1 MNNGF
6 YWPDSLDIQRT
17 TQKQYILAGK
27 EWHKMPKP
35 VLAIV
40 GRPNVGKSSFF
51 NRLIGEQVAIVEDQP
66 GTTRD
71 RIYGSTEWNGVTFSV
86 IDTGGMVLGLAAEP
100 GTGPQGEV
108 TEEDIARRTREQ
120 AEAAIHEADV
130 ILLMVDAKTG
140 LTSTD
145 SEIADILR
153 KSEKPVIVA
162 ANKADSEE
170 RRLNAVEFY
179 ALGLGE
185 PIPISSKHSINT
197 GDLLDQVVD
206 AFPKEAAEEEEE
218 DQEVKIAIVG
228 RPNVGKSRLLNA
240 ILGQERV
247 IVSDEPGTTRDAI
260 DTRFEYTEGES
271 EDAVNYDLTLID
283 TAGIRKRGRIDQG
296 IERYSVIRTL
306 KAIQRADVV
315 LMVIDATEG
324 ITAQDTHIA
333 GYILDEV
340 KGMVLVVNK
349 WDLVEKDS
357 NTIYEYTAHLR
368 QELSFIPYVT
378 FVFISAKF
386 GQRVT
391 KVLPVALSVAR
402 ERMKRVSTGQLNK
415 LMKEAVDAHPPAS
428 KPGKWVKFYYAT
440 QADVKPPTFVFFTND
455 ADSVHFS
462 YKRYLENQL
471 RGAFGFEGTPIK
483 LIFRTRQHTD

>member
-1 MNNGF
+1 
-6 YWPDSLDIQRT
+6 
-17 TQKQYILAGK
+17 
-27 EWHKMPKP
+27 MPEP

-71 RIYGSTEWNGVTFSV
+71 RIYGSTEWNGVTFTV
-86 IDTGGMVLGLAAEP
+86 IDTGGMVLGHAAEP

-108 TEEDIARRTREQ
+108 TAEDILRRTREQ
-120 AEAAIHEADV
+120 AETAIEEADV

-140 LTSTD
+140 LTATD
-145 SEIADILR
+145 SEIADVLR
-153 KSEKPVIVA
+153 KSKKPVIVA

-179 ALGLGE
+179 ALGLGD

-197 GDLLDQVVD
+197 GDLLDQVVA
-206 AFPKEAAEEEEE
+206 AFPKEIEGEE
-218 DQEVKIAIVG
+218 DKDEEVKIAIVG

-247 IVSDEPGTTRDAI
+247 IVSDLPGTTRDAI
-260 DTRFEYTEGES
+260 DTQFEYTEGEG
-271 EDAVNYDLTLID
+271 EEAVNYNLTLID
-283 TAGIRKRGRIDQG
+283 TAGIRKRGRIDPG

-333 GYILDEV
+333 GYVLDEV

-357 NTIYEYTAHLR
+357 NTIYEYTDHLR

-386 GQRVT
+386 GQRVN
-391 KVLPVALSVAR
+391 KVLPVALNVAR

>member
-1 MNNGF
+1 
-6 YWPDSLDIQRT
+6 
-17 TQKQYILAGK
+17 
-27 EWHKMPKP
+27 MPRP
-35 VLAIV
+35 VVAIV

-71 RIYGSTEWNGVTFSV
+71 RIYGVTEWNGVEFTV
-86 IDTGGMVLGLAAEP
+86 IDTGGMVMGEAAEP

-108 TEEDIARRTREQ
+108 TEEDILTRTREQ
-120 AEAAIHEADV
+120 AEAAIEEADV
-130 ILLMVDAKTG
+130 IIFMVDAKTG
-140 LTSTD
+140 LTATD
-145 SEIADILR
+145 SEISEVLR
-153 KSEKPVIVA
+153 TSHKPVILA

-170 RRLNAVEFY
+170 RRLNSVEFY
-179 ALGLGE
+179 ELGLGD
-185 PIPISSKHSINT
+185 PIPMSSKHSINT
-197 GDLLDQVVD
+197 GDLLDKVVE
-206 AFPKEAAEEEEE
+206 AFPSQEQVEAE
-218 DQEVKIAIVG
+218 DDEMIRVAIVG

-240 ILGQERV
+240 ILGHERV
-247 IVSDEPGTTRDAI
+247 IVSDMPGTTRDAI
-260 DTRFEYTEGES
+260 DTIFEYTEEGDDPSTHE
-271 EDAVNYDLTLID
+271 VTLID
-283 TAGIRKRGRIDQG
+283 TAGIRRRGRIEPG

-306 KAIQRADVV
+306 RAIQRADVT
-315 LMVIDATEG
+315 LLVIDATEG

-333 GYILDEV
+333 GYVLEES
-340 KGMVLVVNK
+340 KGMILVVNK

-368 QELSFIPYVT
+368 QELNFMPYVP

-391 KVLPVALSVAR
+391 KVLPMALKVST
-402 ERMKRVSTGQLNK
+402 ERAKRINTGQLNK
-415 LMKEAVDAHPPAS
+415 LVKEAVEAHPPPS

-440 QADVKPPTFVFFTND
+440 QADIRPPTFVFFTND
-455 ADSVHFS
+455 ADAVHFS

-483 LIFRTRQHTD
+483 LIFRTRQHTE

>member
-1 MNNGF
+1 
-6 YWPDSLDIQRT
+6 
-17 TQKQYILAGK
+17 
-27 EWHKMPKP
+27 MPKP

-71 RIYGSTEWNGVTFSV
+71 RIYGDTDWNGVEFTV
-86 IDTGGMVLGLAAEP
+86 IDTGGLVLGEMAEP
-100 GTGPQGEV
+100 GTGPHGQV
-108 TEEDIARRTREQ
+108 TPEEIRQRTREQ
-120 AEAAIHEADV
+120 AEAAIQEADV
-130 ILLMVDAKTG
+130 ILFMVDAKTG
-140 LTSTD
+140 LTAED
-145 SEIADILR
+145 MDIAEILR
-153 KSEKPVIVA
+153 KSHKPVIVA

-197 GDLLDQVVD
+197 GDLLDKIVE
-206 AFPKEAAEEEEE
+206 AFPAQPQIEEAEEE
-218 DQEVKIAIVG
+218 QIRIAIVG

-247 IVSDEPGTTRDAI
+247 IVSDVPGTTRDAV
-260 DTRFEYTEGES
+260 DTEFEYTEGEGP
-271 EDAVNYDLTLID
+271 DAYTYHVTLID
-283 TAGIRKRGRIDQG
+283 TAGIRRRGRIEAG

-306 KAIQRADVV
+306 RAIQRADVV
-315 LMVIDATEG
+315 LLVIDATEG

-333 GYILDEV
+333 GYVLEEN

-357 NTIYEYTAHLR
+357 STIHAYTDHLR
-368 QELSFIPYVT
+368 QELNFVPYVP
-378 FVFISAKF
+378 FVFISAKY
-386 GQRVT
+386 GQRVN
-391 KVLPVALSVAR
+391 KVLPLALKVAR
-402 ERMKRVSTGQLNK
+402 ERTKRITTAQLNK
-415 LMKEAVDAHPPAS
+415 LVKEAIEAHPPPS
-428 KPGKWVKFYYAT
+428 KPGKWLKFYYAT
-440 QADVKPPTFVFFTND
+440 QADIKPPTFVFFVND
-455 ADSVHFS
+455 AEAVHFS
-462 YKRYLENQL
+462 YKRYLENQI

-483 LIFRTRQHTD
+483 MIFRERHQTD

>member
-1 MNNGF
+1 
-6 YWPDSLDIQRT
+6 
-17 TQKQYILAGK
+17 
-27 EWHKMPKP
+27 MPKP

-71 RIYGSTEWNGVTFSV
+71 RIYGDSEWNGVIFTV
-86 IDTGGMVLGLAAEP
+86 IDTGGLVLGNAAEP

-108 TEEDIARRTREQ
+108 TEEDIMNRTREQ
-120 AEAAIHEADV
+120 AEAAIEEADV
-130 ILLMVDAKTG
+130 ILLIVDAKSG
-140 LTSTD
+140 LTAAD

-153 KSEKPVIVA
+153 TSKKPVILA

-179 ALGLGE
+179 ALGLGD

-197 GDLLDQVVD
+197 GDLLDQVVA
-206 AFPKEAAEEEEE
+206 AFPTEQEAEEAEEE
-218 DQEVKIAIVG
+218 QVKVALVG

-247 IVSDEPGTTRDAI
+247 IVSEIPGTTRDAI
-260 DTRFEYTEGES
+260 DTQFEYTEGEG
-271 EDAVNYDLTLID
+271 EEAVKYDVTLID
-283 TAGIRKRGRIDQG
+283 TAGIRRRGRIDPG

-315 LMVIDATEG
+315 LLVIDATEG

-333 GYILDEV
+333 GYVLEES

-357 NTIYEYTAHLR
+357 NTIYEYTDHLR

-378 FVFISAKF
+378 FVFISAKY
-386 GQRVT
+386 GQRVN
-391 KVLPVALSVAR
+391 KVLPAAIKVAK
-402 ERMKRVSTGQLNK
+402 ERSKRVSTGQLNK
-415 LMKEAVDAHPPAS
+415 LVKEATDAHPPAS

-440 QADVKPPTFVFFTND
+440 QADVKPPTFIFFTND
-455 ADSVHFS
+455 AENVHFS

-471 RGAFGFEGTPIK
+471 RGVFGFEGTPIR
-483 LIFRTRQHTD
+483 LVFRTRQHTE

>member
-1 MNNGF
+1 
-6 YWPDSLDIQRT
+6 
-17 TQKQYILAGK
+17 
-27 EWHKMPKP
+27 MPKP

-86 IDTGGMVLGLAAEP
+86 IDTGGMVLGVAAEP

-120 AEAAIHEADV
+120 AETAIQEADV

-197 GDLLDQVVD
+197 GDLLDQVVA
-206 AFPKEAAEEEEE
+206 AFPKEAVEDEGE

-247 IVSDEPGTTRDAI
+247 IVSEVPGTTRDAI
-260 DTRFEYTEGES
+260 DT
-271 EDAVNYDLTLID
+271 
-283 TAGIRKRGRIDQG
+283 
-296 IERYSVIRTL
+296 
-306 KAIQRADVV
+306 
-315 LMVIDATEG
+315 
-324 ITAQDTHIA
+324 
-333 GYILDEV
+333 
-340 KGMVLVVNK
+340 
-349 WDLVEKDS
+349 
-357 NTIYEYTAHLR
+357 
-368 QELSFIPYVT
+368 
-378 FVFISAKF
+378 KF
-386 GQRVT
+386 
-391 KVLPVALSVAR
+391 
-402 ERMKRVSTGQLNK
+402 
-415 LMKEAVDAHPPAS
+415 
-428 KPGKWVKFYYAT
+428 
-440 QADVKPPTFVFFTND
+440 
-455 ADSVHFS
+455 
-462 YKRYLENQL
+462 
-471 RGAFGFEGTPIK
+471 
-483 LIFRTRQHTD
+483 

>member
-1 MNNGF
+1 M
-6 YWPDSLDIQRT
+6 S
-17 TQKQYILAGK
+17 
-27 EWHKMPKP
+27 KP
-35 VLAIV
+35 VLALV

-71 RIYGSTEWNGVTFSV
+71 RIYGDSEWNGVEFTV
-86 IDTGGMVLGLAAEP
+86 IDTGGMVLGHMAEP

-108 TEEDIARRTREQ
+108 TEEDIMSRTREQ
-120 AEAAIHEADV
+120 AETAVDEADV
-130 ILLMVDAKTG
+130 ILFMVDAKTG
-140 LTSTD
+140 LTSAD
-145 SEIADILR
+145 QEIAEVLR
-153 KSEKPVIVA
+153 RSQKPVIVA

-179 ALGLGE
+179 ALGLGD
-185 PIPISSKHSINT
+185 PIPMSSKHSINT
-197 GDLLDQVVD
+197 GDLLDKVVES
-206 AFPKEAAEEEEE
+206 FPPEPAEEEVEE
-218 DQEVKIAIVG
+218 EKVRIAIVG

-240 ILGQERV
+240 ILGEERV
-247 IVSDEPGTTRDAI
+247 IVSDVPGTTRDAI
-260 DTRFEYTEGES
+260 DTQFEYTEGEG
-271 EDAVNYDLTLID
+271 EDAVTYEVTLVD
-283 TAGIRKRGRIDQG
+283 TAGIRRRGRIDPG

-306 KAIQRADVV
+306 RAIQRSDVV
-315 LMVIDATEG
+315 LLLIDATEG

-333 GYILDEV
+333 GYVLEEI

-368 QELSFIPYVT
+368 QELNFIPYVP

-386 GQRVT
+386 GQRVN
-391 KVLPVALSVAR
+391 KVLPTAMKVAR
-402 ERMKRVSTGQLNK
+402 ERTKRVSTGQLNK
-415 LMKEAVDAHPPAS
+415 LVKEAVETHPPAS

-440 QADVKPPTFVFFTND
+440 QADIKPPTFVFFTND
-455 ADSVHFS
+455 AESVHFS

-483 LIFRTRQHTD
+483 LIFRTRQHTE